1 MATVQELERALINA
15 DASGDTQAASILAQ
29 EIQRVQQARPAPKDS
44 SMSTAFKHSELQSR
58 ANTLEYTAAAEKAL
72 GESFLGDFT
81 RFGRENI
88 GNPVREAL
96 GFEPI
101 DTDAV
106 SQALIDQNMV
116 QAGQLRQQADQ
127 LNYKSLTTDDID
139 GLGTGIQYVGNKM
152 AEMAPTLA
160 QTVAAPVTMPLP
172 LMGEA
177 YQEVKDTDSENKVA
191 LATGAGVVMTLL
203 NSIGAKGVLKGMT
216 PSTINALG
224 VQGAAN
230 ELRRRGARQAA
241 TDLLAAAAKEGI
253 TEAAEDVVQMTAGK
267 FAGKEYSANEIYTRL
282 KESAAAGFAGGGG
295 MRVATQTPGAVL
307 KAAESVSG
315 SSLKSIHQGDTEA
328 LADVSR
334 DIENLSAQYPD
345 RKPTKNLSD
354 ADQTLKDLHTEYM
367 KRFDTLR
374 DEAKL
379 QGADVKSAE
388 FKTAEKRAKNLAKN
402 EASSGD
408 VETLSQI
415 NPELGALARKLNI
428 LTRFNKQGI
437 KGGVSRYTDA
447 FSITEGLRKLGTF
460 GRSQGL
466 QQTGVATG
474 LTLLSGGSTT
484 ALAVG
489 GRALDYATQSR
500 NRVKT
505 AVKKFKDKPGINLN
519 PAQEQQQTQQTPVE
533 GQRGNLAPQQ
543 PQQGQQNVD
552 NPQMPQLSPG
562 TTGADPVRRPIRSQE
577 SYDQTVRQAG
587 QVSDLAVQ
595 NAPTPV
601 LQARALSIA
610 AAKNQASKQELINKT
625 YDEFPEHAEYII
637 DFLLPLGNFGPKNPP
652 ANAQQSRFTGVPGSD
667 IIQEEMDAAQ
677 ALGERQMILHHGTSL
692 QDAETIDREGFGT
705 PIVYAAADPR
715 DADSFAQVKLDTAS
729 NGRVSIMM
737 PETQF
742 DQMLKNGVI
751 KRQEYKTSFGR
762 TITEYMLSPNA
773 LAKSDVF
780 RTRSLHK
787 AGNPITNEQRT
798 QLLADALGNGFNAKF
813 NASDDAYYR
822 RHNLITLTADGDRV
836 KTLHE
841 IFHAVENRLTENEM
855 NTMRNHPI
863 FNEVMA
869 EVDELYS
876 DLPES
881 AKFLEGLAETSAR
894 LQNDRLNGQSIP
906 RYIVAKIRDLIEAFK
921 NLIEGNGFNSV
932 NSVLD
937 DIYTGKTY
945 QKQINQD
952 YADLYVPDIAY
963 AKKDKAGG
971 PMVAKRLKALEKIET
986 DAARVAE
993 LRKPVNQAYD
1003 EAMENIANN
1012 LGIEGV
1018 TGRVLQRMF
1027 SRITPNT
1034 EIGMVAADFL
1044 RGLGVMNDDGMIKG
1058 VSDADAVAA
1067 VVNEYRDQFLTIIK
1081 ALQKAKVIGDFGL
1094 AFRTSAG
1101 GVMYP
1106 VHMIEP
1112 TLPALVD
1119 KADLNNVSKFENRA
1133 KPTHPEGKIKIKS
1146 HPFGSYE
1153 NTTAFIEREQKQAL
1167 VINDKI
1173 YEMMDKMQSTPQ
1185 THRGLDLIYKKDGT
1199 TDSAYTLASAEALKQ
1214 YKDNQNESGG
1224 MSPLFMRRQAQDR
1237 LRVDTLNGSA
1247 SYQGKAGK
1255 AIWEFPNW
1263 EAFGPTGFESF
1274 LHSLRDHFGISNE
1287 MAFNQ
1292 RAGFVFGTVRE
1303 YLESAGRPI
1312 TEAIPESDLDMPLI
1326 DYMVNAYGQT
1336 GSYLYSHTRGGTPK
1350 LFLDKQ
1356 SGVTLYQK
1364 NHAIFDVAEHGF
1376 EMQRAAIE
1384 LGRMRAFLE
1393 NKIPEAK
1400 KMSSSELFQ
1409 MPEALEALEEF
1420 KSSYPTWF
1428 DGTSSSYQLHAVLT
1442 GDANLALETNLS
1454 TFDPD
1459 GPGGDLYRPGA
1470 QYLQEL
1476 TALPQTKTRKVTKKF
1491 IANRRSYGQ
1500 VKLTAM
1506 KSGADELAKSLP
1518 EFAERT
1524 ETGQWTDNLK
1534 EKLRMIQTRLEA
1546 DFDSKF
1552 MGSPVAEGIA
1562 RAVAQRMFEMQGA
1575 DNFAVRVPLPDGDIA
1590 VYTGKMP
1597 DSAKR
1602 RVTWEIDKEK
1612 KAAVPVYM
1620 DKKSISGF
1628 AAFLNHA
1635 LDAYVQRELAK
1646 RLRAEGVSGF
1656 MHTHDA
1662 FATHAKNGMRMRELY
1677 YQIMREIASMPVYR
1691 DILQANGLDP
1701 ANMNVKFNITDE
1713 TGGKSISQPMLE
1725 VLDAIDEQKSDT
1737 FGRDEDAVNYYALS

>member
-15 DASGDTQAASILAQ
+15 DAAGDTQAASTLAK
-29 EIQRVQQARPAPKDS
+29 EIQRVQQARPAPQDS

-58 ANTLEYTAAAEKAL
+58 ANTLEYAAAAEKSL
-72 GESFLGDFT
+72 NDGFLGDFT

-96 GFEPI
+96 GLEPI
-101 DTDAV
+101 DTDAA
-106 SQALIDQNMV
+106 SQALIDQNTAR
-116 QAGQLRQQADQ
+116 AGQLRQQADE
-127 LNYKSLTTDDID
+127 LNYKSLTTDDVT

-160 QTVAAPVTMPLP
+160 QTVAAPITMPLP

-203 NSIGAKGVLKGMT
+203 NSIGARGVLKGMT

-224 VQGAAN
+224 VNGAAN
-230 ELRRRGARQAA
+230 ELRRRGAGQAA
-241 TDLLAAAAKEGI
+241 KDLVSAAAREGI

-282 KESAAAGFAGGGG
+282 KESAAAGAAGGGA

-307 KAAESVSG
+307 KAVESIPG

-334 DIENLSAQYPD
+334 DIENLSTQYPD
-345 RKPTKNLSD
+345 RNPTKNLSD
-354 ADQTLKDLHTEYM
+354 AEQTLKDLHTEYM
-367 KRFDTLR
+367 KRFDALR

-379 QGADVKSAE
+379 RGADVKSAE

-408 VETLSQI
+408 VEALSQI
-415 NPELGALARKLNI
+415 NPELGAIARKLNI
-428 LTRFNKQGI
+428 LTRFNKQGV
-437 KGGVSRYTDA
+437 KGGVSRYTDL
-447 FSITEGLRKLGTF
+447 FSVTEGFRKLGTY
-460 GRSQGL
+460 GRGQGL

-474 LTLLSGGSTT
+474 LTLLSGGYTIGLS
-484 ALAVG
+484 VG
-489 GRALDYATQSR
+489 GRAIDYATQSR

-519 PAQEQQQTQQTPVE
+519 PTQQQQQIPVE

-543 PQQGQQNVD
+543 PQQGQQQDEQPNT
-552 NPQMPQLSPG
+552 PMPQLSPG
-562 TTGADPVRRPIRSQE
+562 SAETDPVRNPIRNQE
-577 SYDQTVRQAG
+577 SYNQTVKQAG
-587 QVSDLAVQ
+587 QAADIAVQ

-601 LQARALSIA
+601 LQARALSVA
-610 AAKNQASKQELINKT
+610 AAKNQTAKQELINKT

-637 DFLLPLGNFGPKNPP
+637 DFILPLGNFGPKNPP
-652 ANAQQSRFTGVPGSD
+652 ANAQQSRFSGIPGGD
-667 IIQEEMDAAQ
+667 IIQEEMEAAQ

-692 QDAETIDREGFGT
+692 EDAETIEREGFGT
-705 PIVYAAADPR
+705 PLVYAAADPR
-715 DADSFAQVKLDTAS
+715 DADSFAQVKLDTAV

-742 DQMLKNGVI
+742 DQMLKNGLI

-822 RHNLITLTADGDRV
+822 RQNLITLTADGDRV

-841 IFHAVENRLTENEM
+841 IFHAVENKLTENEM
-855 NTMRNHPI
+855 NTIRNHSI

-894 LQNDRLNGQSIP
+894 LQNSRLEGQSIP
-906 RYIVAKIRDLIEAFK
+906 RYILAKVRDLIEAFK

-952 YADLYVPDIAY
+952 YAELYVPDIAY

-971 PMVAKRLKALEKIET
+971 PMVAKRLKELEKIEA
-986 DAARVAE
+986 DAAKVAQ

-1012 LGIEGV
+1012 LGMEGV

-1027 SRITPNT
+1027 SRVTPST

-1044 RGLGVMNDDGMIKG
+1044 RGLGVMNDAGMIKG
-1058 VSDADAVAA
+1058 VSDADAVAE
-1067 VVNEYRDQFLTIIK
+1067 VVNEYKDQFLTIIK

-1101 GVMYP
+1101 GAMYP

-1112 TLPALVD
+1112 TLPALID
-1119 KADLNNVSKFENRA
+1119 KADLNNARKFENRA
-1133 KPTHPEGKIKIKS
+1133 KPAHPEGEIKIKS
-1146 HPFGSYE
+1146 HPFGVYD
-1153 NTTAFIEREQKQAL
+1153 NTKAFIEREQKQGL

-1263 EAFGPTGFESF
+1263 EAFGPTGFETF

-1287 MAFNQ
+1287 MPFNQ
-1292 RAGFVFGTVRE
+1292 RAGFVFGSVRD
-1303 YLESAGRPI
+1303 YLEAAGRPI

-1326 DYMVNAYGQT
+1326 DYMVNAYGKP
-1336 GSYLYSHTRGGTPK
+1336 GSYVYSHTRGGTPK

-1376 EMQRAAIE
+1376 EMQRAAVE

-1400 KMSSSELFQ
+1400 KMPSSELFQ

-1454 TFDPD
+1454 TFDPE
-1459 GPGGDLYRPGA
+1459 GAGGDLYRPGA

-1506 KSGADELAKSLP
+1506 RSGADELAKFLP

-1524 ETGQWTDNLK
+1524 EKGQWTENLK

-1562 RAVAQRMFEMQGA
+1562 RAIAQRMFNMQGA

-1590 VYTGKMP
+1590 VYTGKLP

-1602 RVTWEIDKEK
+1602 RVTWDIDEGKR
-1612 KAAVPVYM
+1612 AAVPVYM

-1628 AAFLNHA
+1628 AAFLNHS

-1677 YQIMREIASMPVYR
+1677 YQIMREIASMPIYR

-1701 ANMNVKFNITDE
+1701 ASMDVKFNITDE